1 MSSKSKRRKPEMSL
15 SKAVTMAMV
24 IFVWAWVSTFNPSKE
39 DVRRLSDEVANIRD
53 SVRTQRLNIWE
64 VKQALKEEYDVE
76 VVY

>member
-1 MSSKSKRRKPEMSL
+1 MSSKSKRKKPEMSL

-24 IFVWAWVSTFNPSKE
+24 IFCWAWVSCFNPTPE
-39 DVRRLSDEVANIRD
+39 DVRKLTDEVANIRD

-64 VKQALKEEYDVE
+64 IKQALKDEYGCE

>member
-24 IFVWAWVSTFNPSKE
+24 IFVWAWVSCFHPSKE
-39 DVRRLSDEVANIRD
+39 DVRKLTDEIANIRD

-64 VKQALKEEYDVE
+64 IKQALKDEYDVE

>member
-1 MSSKSKRRKPEMSL
+1 MSSKSKKRKPEMSL

-24 IFVWAWVSTFNPSKE
+24 IFCWAWVSCFNPTKE
-39 DVRRLSDEVANIRD
+39 DVQKLTEEVANVRD

-64 VKQALKEEYDVE
+64 IKQALKDEYDVE

>member
-1 MSSKSKRRKPEMSL
+1 MSSKSKKRKPEMSL

-24 IFVWAWVSTFNPSKE
+24 IFVWAWVNCFHPSQE
-39 DVRRLSDEVANIRD
+39 DMRKLTDEVANIRD

-64 VKQALKEEYDVE
+64 VKQALKDEYDVE

>member
-1 MSSKSKRRKPEMSL
+1 MSSKSKKRKPEMSL

-24 IFVWAWVSTFNPSKE
+24 IFCWAWVSCFNPAPE
-39 DVRRLSDEVANIRD
+39 DVRKLTDEVANIRD

-64 VKQALKEEYDVE
+64 IKQALKDEYGVE